1 MGTGGSGVRHSAALL
16 PLPFQVS
23 WCPVCFLTLFPAPW
37 WGRAEPCQGSASPSS
52 RAQLS
57 GPHRTPGWMCL
68 SLVWQGPLWD
78 KGIVPT
84 VCWVVCCAM
93 VLLAFPATQSLR

>member
-1 MGTGGSGVRHSAALL
+1 
-16 PLPFQVS
+16 
-23 WCPVCFLTLFPAPW
+23 
-37 WGRAEPCQGSASPSS
+37 
-52 RAQLS
+52 
-57 GPHRTPGWMCL
+57 MCL